1 MQHIRATNK
10 VHRPII
16 ASVDQAA
23 VGVDGSSKSD
33 RGGIVL
39 PVVVVVVVVMRII
52 ALRTRYEVGILKSE
66 IAASSLGSIQT

>member
-39 PVVVVVVVVMRII
+39 PVVVVVVMRII